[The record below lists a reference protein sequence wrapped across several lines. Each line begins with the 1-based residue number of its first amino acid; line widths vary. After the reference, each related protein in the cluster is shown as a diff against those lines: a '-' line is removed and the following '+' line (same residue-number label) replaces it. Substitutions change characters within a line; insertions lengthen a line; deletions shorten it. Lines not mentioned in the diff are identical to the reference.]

1 MSEAPER
8 IWAWPSE
15 RGWYAAECSYEVNLG
30 LLTPECDLQTDYI
43 RADIHEDC
51 IKDQEDQLTWQP
63 IETAPKTGISVLLW
77 DENAIE
83 CTIGWYRVNHTG
95 DQWRNENDL
104 GIEATH
110 WMPLPNPPEENNTN
124 E

>member
-8 IWAWPSE
+8 IRFE
-15 RGWYAAECSYEVNLG
+15 AAG
-30 LLTPECDLQTDYI
+30 YI
-43 RADIHEDC
+43 REDIPVDR
-51 IKDQEDQLTWQP
+51 IKELEAQVTWQP

-77 DENAIE
+77 DETLEE
-83 CTIGWYRVNHTG
+83 CTSGWYRVNHTG

-110 WMPLPNPPEENNTN
+110 WMPLPNPPKGKQNK
-124 E
+124 

>member
-8 IWAWPSE
+8 IWAWPVS
-15 RGWYAAECSYEVNLG
+15 GGPLSSYEKSLACISPRV
-30 LLTPECDLQTDYI
+30 LTEIDYI
-43 RADIHEDC
+43 RADIHEDY
-51 IKDQEDQLTWQP
+51 IKDLEDQLTWQP

-83 CTIGWYRVNHTG
+83 CTVGWYRVNHTG

-110 WMPLPNPPEENNTN
+110 WMPLPNMPKENNTN